1 MKKNYPLKN
10 PILIPKKST
19 IDFLL
24 SFSKSIAV
32 IKTNHQ
38 RFIVSK
44 N

>member
-10 PILIPKKST
+10 SILMPKKST

-24 SFSKSIAV
+24 NFSKSIAV

-38 RFIVSK
+38 KFIISK